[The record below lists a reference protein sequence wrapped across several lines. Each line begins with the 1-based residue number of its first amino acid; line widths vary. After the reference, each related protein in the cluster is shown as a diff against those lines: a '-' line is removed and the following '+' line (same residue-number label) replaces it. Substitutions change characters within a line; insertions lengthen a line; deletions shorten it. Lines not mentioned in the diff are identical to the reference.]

1 MPVCVLGRWQGQA
14 KLADHVRKSY
24 SVNDLSLESS
34 SDFVDNRED
43 LTDDDEVD
51 NRLVAE
57 QYNRELAEMTG
68 AQSRRPLNQGLI

>member
-1 MPVCVLGRWQGQA
+1 
-14 KLADHVRKSY
+14 
-24 SVNDLSLESS
+24 VNDLSLESS
-34 SDFVDNRED
+34 TDFVDNHED

-57 QYNRELAEMTG
+57 QYNREVAEMTG